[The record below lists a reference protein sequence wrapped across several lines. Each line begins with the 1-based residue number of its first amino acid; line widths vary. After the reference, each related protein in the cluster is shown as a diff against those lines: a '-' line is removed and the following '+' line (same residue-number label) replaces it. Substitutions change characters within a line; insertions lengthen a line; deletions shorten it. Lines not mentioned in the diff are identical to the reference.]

1 MSNKYQLYKQTPIP
15 QRTVFQRLF
24 GDKVLDMFFIIVLAF
39 GLLLTGLILRD
50 SRGYQTGYREG
61 YAKAAE
67 VYGWAI
73 PSVRQLQE
81 RLVDAGFELTVDG
94 KLGQAT
100 RQAWDRSYINQVARS
115 WDDGNV
121 PGVEVW
127 TRRQN
132 EGRPLVGNPIPP
144 AIEP

>member
-1 MSNKYQLYKQTPIP
+1 MSNKYQLFEQPPIP

-24 GDKVLDMFFIIVLAF
+24 GDKILDLYFAVTIAGMIAMTI
-39 GLLLTGLILRD
+39 LIWKD
-50 SRGYQTGYREG
+50 SEGYQTGYREG

-100 RQAWDRSYINQVARS
+100 RQAWDKSYINQVARS
-115 WDDGNV
+115 WVDGNV

-132 EGRPLVGNPIPP
+132 EGKPLLGNSIPP